1 MLKAVWRWIVEL
13 DRVLRGETT
22 RMAAIRQGTI
32 AIPLRGLSVV
42 ILVLGMI
49 YGLCMGSFSLFR
61 AEGSHLQIV
70 ASTLK
75 VPLLFFLTL
84 LVTFPSLYVFNALVG
99 SRLSFLA
106 VLRLLIA
113 ALGVNLAVLASL
125 GPIVAF
131 FSVSTTSYEFMVLLN
146 VVIFAVSGALG
157 LAFLLQT
164 LNRLSL
170 VDRELRPQ
178 PTADEAMPQQ
188 SIASQTMVT
197 STDTANPSASNAAEQ
212 PTELTPLP
220 ETGASATYEPGALDR
235 LEGQMLGRHVKKVFG
250 TWIIVFGLVGSQMG
264 WVLRP
269 FIGDPNA
276 PFQWFRQRESNFFE
290 AIADTL
296 RRLLVG

>member
-1 MLKAVWRWIVEL
+1 MLKMVWRWIVEL

-32 AIPLRGLSVV
+32 AVPLRGLSVV

-61 AEGSHLQIV
+61 PDGSHLQII

-99 SRLSFLA
+99 SRLSLLA

-131 FSVSTTSYEFMVLLN
+131 FSVSTTSYDFMVLLN
-146 VVIFAVSGALG
+146 VVIFTVSGALG
-157 LAFLLQT
+157 LMFLLQT

-170 VDRELRPQ
+170 VDREVAAQ
-178 PTADEAMPQQ
+178 QAVADEPAAPATGETTVVVGEAATI
-188 SIASQTMVT
+188 S
-197 STDTANPSASNAAEQ
+197 STT
-212 PTELTPLP
+212 TP
-220 ETGASATYEPGALDR
+220 ARYEPGALDR

-269 FIGDPNA
+269 FIGDPNS
-276 PFQWFRQRESNFFE
+276 PFQWLRERESNFFE
-290 AIADTL
+290 AVADTL
-296 RRLLVG
+296 RRLLIG